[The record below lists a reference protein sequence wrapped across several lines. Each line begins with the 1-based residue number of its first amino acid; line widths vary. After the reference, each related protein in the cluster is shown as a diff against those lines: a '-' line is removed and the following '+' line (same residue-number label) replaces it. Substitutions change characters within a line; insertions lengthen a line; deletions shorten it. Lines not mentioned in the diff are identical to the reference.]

1 MLEFDIINL
10 QPWQH
15 VLLRLRND
23 GPNTAAIDTI
33 RTTSSPSTDI
43 TRQLERLV
51 RIIAAPLRGILP
63 DDRQALGRVRARRT
77 ELLEAAVHV
86 AHGLGLLGCG
96 VELLWRVERVDDPF
110 EVGVAL
116 RGWAAAVALV
126 VEDRG
131 WGEQVDAAEGDDVG
145 GLCSGRGHGGA
156 EAGGDVVLLLCGC

>member
-1 MLEFDIINL
+1 M
-10 QPWQH
+10 
-15 VLLRLRND
+15 
-23 GPNTAAIDTI
+23 
-33 RTTSSPSTDI
+33 
-43 TRQLERLV
+43 
-51 RIIAAPLRGILP
+51 
-63 DDRQALGRVRARRT
+63 
-77 ELLEAAVHV
+77 

-96 VELLWRVERVDDPF
+96 VELLWRVERVDDPL

-145 GLCSGRGHGGA
+145 GLCGGGGHGGA